1 MKVVVIGANGDVGR
15 TVCAELGE
23 RHEVIKVGRNSGD
36 YQADMT
42 DMESLKALFQ
52 KIGKVD
58 AIIVTAG
65 SVKFAGLQEITQA
78 EFMYALSDKVMGQV
92 NVVLAGMDYVKD
104 GGSFTLTN
112 GLLDQHPVPNG
123 VGAATA
129 NAALAGF
136 AAAAAIEMPR
146 DIRLNVVSPG
156 LLDHSYERYG
166 PTLKGH
172 EPVSSEIVAAAYA
185 ESVEG
190 AASGQRIIG
199 E

>member
-1 MKVVVIGANGDVGR
+1 MKVVVIGAGGDVGR
-15 TVCAELGE
+15 TVCAELSK
-23 RHEVIKVGRNSGD
+23 RHDVIKVGRNSGD
-36 YQADMT
+36 YHADMT
-42 DMESLKALFQ
+42 DMASLQRLFQ
-52 KIGKVD
+52 AVGEID
-58 AIIVTAG
+58 AVVVTAG
-65 SVKFAGLQEITQA
+65 SVVFSDLQDISQED
-78 EFMYALSDKVMGQV
+78 FMYALSNKVMGQV
-92 NVVLAGMDYVKD
+92 NVVLAGMQHVRD

-112 GLLDQHPVPNG
+112 GLLDQHPVPKG

-146 DIRLNVVSPG
+146 NIRLNVVSPG
-156 LLDHSYERYG
+156 LLDISFERYG

-172 EPVSSEIVAAAYA
+172 DYVPSEVVAAAYA

-190 AASGQRIIG
+190 SASGQRLIG